1 MMARAEE
8 IGEYR
13 GEIAAGIEGVPLGEA
28 TSTRIA
34 FNYRYLAEA
43 LKALGDQ
50 DVTLETTTPQMPG
63 VLRPVAGV
71 DYVQVIMPM
80 FVTW

>member
-1 MMARAEE
+1 MQ
-8 IGEYR
+8 
-13 GEIAAGIEGVPLGEA
+13 
-28 TSTRIA
+28 IA
-34 FNYRYLAEA
+34 FNCSYLTEA
-43 LKALGDQ
+43 LQALGDQ
-50 DVTLETTTPQMPG
+50 DVTLSTTSPVRPG